1 MIKGVLFDMDG
12 VLVDNMDA
20 HAAAFERFC
29 EQFGCENVT
38 ERLYKC
44 AGMGNDQIMDIMLP
58 AEVVAKRGKTSLS
71 AEKEAIYREIYA
83 ETIVPIAGLKEL
95 LEELKS
101 QGLKCAV
108 GSSGCKE
115 NVEFVLERCGLAE
128 YFDGLVYCDMVSHC
142 KPDPEI
148 YLTAAKQLG
157 LEPSE
162 CLVFEDAYVGIESAR
177 NAGVAKVIALATT
190 VTKAELQANSD
201 PDEII
206 TDFRE
211 LLGRKQL

>member
-1 MIKGVLFDMDG
+1 MDG

>member
-1 MIKGVLFDMDG
+1 MDG
-12 VLVDNMDA
+12 VLVDNMEA
-20 HAAAFERFC
+20 HAEAFEIFC
-29 EQFGCENVT
+29 AQFGGENVT

-44 AGMGNDQIMDIMLP
+44 AGMGNDEIMDIMLP
-58 AEVVAKRGKTSLS
+58 AEVVAERGKASLS

-83 ETIVPIAGLKEL
+83 DKIVPIAGLKEL
-95 LEELKS
+95 LGELKA
-101 QGLKCAV
+101 QGIKCAV

-128 YFDGLVYCDMVSHC
+128 YFDGLVYCDLVSRC

-162 CLVFEDAYVGIESAR
+162 CLVFEDAYVGIKSAR

-190 VTKAELQANSD
+190 VTADALRENSD
-201 PDEII
+201 ADEII
-206 TDFRE
+206 HNYHE
-211 LLGRKQL
+211 ILGREW